1 MFFPDDAIRGAAQ
14 SELVGW
20 AAVEAYARDSS
31 TLAGQIPL
39 GTVVTGSVR
48 YFMVSPFALHLVTSC
63 KYTSKPGFTTHHMII
78 CLSCSL

>member
-20 AAVEAYARDSS
+20 AAVEAYACDSS

-48 YFMVSPFALHLVTSC
+48 YFMVSPFVLQYL
-63 KYTSKPGFTTHHMII
+63 
-78 CLSCSL
+78 

>member
-31 TLAGQIPL
+31 TLVGQIPL
-39 GTVVTGSVR
+39 GTVVTGSVM

-78 CLSCSL
+78 CLRCAF

>member
-31 TLAGQIPL
+31 TLVGQIPL
-39 GTVVTGSVR
+39 GTVVKSGKKT
-48 YFMVSPFALHLVTSC
+48 LL
-63 KYTSKPGFTTHHMII
+63 MI
-78 CLSCSL
+78 

>member
-31 TLAGQIPL
+31 TLVGQIPL
-39 GTVVTGSVR
+39 GTVVTGSVM

-63 KYTSKPGFTTHHMII
+63 KYTSELSFTTHHMII
-78 CLSCSL
+78 YLSCSL